1 MTPPVGVVAPLGTE
15 VTFNCTTRSRVFWII
30 EGLQVT
36 STRFQR
42 ALNASDIFAPLATVN
57 YTEFIVHTN
66 SINNNTRVV
75 CAAQMGLTDTPEQ
88 SEEVTLVLYGKFI
101 L

>member
-1 MTPPVGVVAPLGTE
+1 MINGA
-15 VTFNCTTRSRVFWII
+15 
-30 EGLQVT
+30 QVT
-36 STRFQR
+36 STIVQG

-57 YTEFIVHTN
+57 YTEFIVHTGRVNN
-66 SINNNTRVV
+66 STRVQ
-75 CAAQMGLTDTPEQ
+75 CAAQMGLTDMPKL